1 MNVILAVTGGIAAYK
16 ACDLINALRRE
27 GHDVRII
34 MTENAKN
41 FITPM
46 TLATLSKHPVM
57 DNMWQEIKGT
67 VDHIDVA
74 VWAEL
79 FVVYPATANII
90 GKFANGIADDLL
102 STVFLALPQ
111 TTQKV
116 VFPAMN
122 TNMYRNP
129 VVKRNREN
137 LSENASTY
145 VTSTRTGMLACN
157 TEGEGCLLQP
167 NKAVEIL
174 RAWLDKDKVVEEPI
188 PSAKPLEKSEEQIK
202 KDLQTYKEFVSGF
215 GYGIKPPTFA
225 QKFGYEVRYYRNGNG
240 DIIGYETI
248 YTSPGK
254 E

>member
-1 MNVILAVTGGIAAYK
+1 MNVIVAVTGGIAAYK
-16 ACDLINALRRE
+16 SCDLINALRRE

-34 MTENAKN
+34 MTEHAKN

-111 TTQKV
+111 MTQKV
-116 VFPAMN
+116 IFPAMN

-137 LSENASTY
+137 LSENVSTY

-167 NKAVEIL
+167 NKAMEIL
-174 RAWLDKDKVVEEPI
+174 RAWLNKDKVIAEPL
-188 PSAKPLEKSEEQIK
+188 SSKKTLEISEEQIK
-202 KDLQTYKEFVSGF
+202 KDLATYREFVKSF
-215 GYGIKPPTFA
+215 GYGLKPPTFA
-225 QKFGYEVRYYRNGNG
+225 EKFGYDVYCDSGG
-240 DIIGYETI
+240 GCSIINPRDED
-248 YTSPGK
+248 K
-254 E
+254 L